1 MAGKKI
7 GAEHGDYDLLGK
19 TELTIQPIVLEGANL
34 NDIAAVVA
42 EVLSMGRDEVWVVDV
57 RGQAL
62 TVDILRES
70 IDVNAIAGKQEELL
84 RCLGDLKGVEVLEG
98 TSTSSAGMLGWIAY
112 DEGETREALERSERM
127 SAEIL
132 ERIGRRVVVFSTGA
146 EVASGQIEDTN
157 APAIAERLGAEGYE
171 VFRGGVLP
179 DDRDTIA
186 GRIRGAILDGGY
198 GTVITTGGV
207 GAEDKDHTVEAVL
220 ALDPQAATP
229 YITHYHVGTGRHVKD
244 GVRIAVARY
253 RGALIVCLPG
263 PNDEV
268 RASLD
273 VIADNLNG
281 HARAEA
287 LAGDIARRLRQC
299 LREKA
304 GS

>member
-1 MAGKKI
+1 MAGKKV

-34 NDIAAVVA
+34 NEIAAVVA
-42 EVLSMGRDEVWVVDV
+42 DVLSMKRDEVWVVDV

-70 IDVNAIAGKQEELL
+70 VDVYAVAGKQGELL
-84 RCLGDLKGVEVLEG
+84 RCLGDLNGVEVLEG
-98 TSTSSAGMLGWIAY
+98 TSASSGGMLGWIAY
-112 DEGETREALERSERM
+112 DEVETREALERSERM
-127 SAEIL
+127 SAELL

-171 VFRGGVLP
+171 VFSGGVLP

-186 GRIRGAILDGGY
+186 GRISGAILNGGY
-198 GTVITTGGV
+198 GMVITTGGV

-253 RGALIVCLPG
+253 RDALIVCLPG

-273 VIADNLNG
+273 VIAENLNG
-281 HARAEA
+281 HTGAEA

-299 LREKA
+299 LRDKA
-304 GS
+304 RS